1 MKLFAVA
8 LMFLTSVILIVSLVY
23 IVMNT
28 RHKEKMALIE
38 KGLDPK
44 KFLNDHFMPNT
55 LRAGMLLVGTGVGF
69 LVALLMDEYV
79 LTSVDSPCNLWR
91 VYSTVWRSWVANILY
106 DKPKKTQKLNLIL

>member
-8 LMFLTSVILIVSLVY
+8 LLFLTSVILIVSLVY

-28 RHKEKMALIE
+28 RHKEKMALFE

-44 KFLNDHFMPNT
+44 KFLNDQFMPQT

-69 LVALLMDEYV
+69 LIALLLDEYL
-79 LTSVDSPCNLWR
+79 LTSIDNPAIYGGS
-91 VYSTVWRSWVANILY
+91 ILLFGGLGLLIFY
-106 DKPKKTQKLNLIL
+106 IINRKKN

>member
-23 IVMNT
+23 IVINT
-28 RHKEKMALIE
+28 RHKEKMALFE

-44 KFLNDHFMPNT
+44 KYLNDHFMPNT
-55 LRAGMLLVGTGVGF
+55 LRAGMLLVGTGFGF

-79 LTSVDSPCNLWR
+79 LTSVDNPAIYGGS
-91 VYSTVWRSWVANILY
+91 ILLFGGLGLLIFY
-106 DKPKKTQKLNLIL
+106 VINRKKHKN